1 MKEKNANNTGLM
13 LVVAFALL
21 VSSFLY
27 LQFIIPYHIFF
38 KEQIQLFV
46 YDSNYLLSYF
56 SKPGELACLT
66 GDFFTQF
73 LYLKGG
79 GAVVISLLFFFEWLL
94 IVRLLNSFGVKQLAS
109 LWALLPVI
117 AEWMIIGAINYSI
130 AMSVAFALVLLIIY
144 LYIHIQNK
152 VISVGL
158 GILFIPILYL
168 FIGGAM
174 FLFLAVVLLYE
185 IHKEKKRY
193 VYWLTLIALAV
204 IIPYL
209 LRIHYLI
216 TVKQAYFY
224 PMQGIKQVGSSI
236 LVVLILFFASFKSIR
251 KWRVTAFSF
260 SLAVLFI
267 LVFGIVGLKLS
278 TNLQREKILGMATEA
293 DFENWNKVLKMAE
306 KSEIKNPIAT
316 YYTNLALSKQMQL
329 GDRMMEFYQPF
340 TSGLFLP
347 VNPKSNWFITFFSSD
362 VYYHIGDMNM
372 AQHSAMLGMTF
383 SPYQRSARLVQR
395 LIEINLVSEDIP
407 AAMKYIRMLESSL
420 FHREKAVQLKE
431 MALTT
436 NPDNYP
442 WLQNKRKQIHTSD
455 ILLSSRIPQTTLEL
469 LVKTNPDNREALDYL
484 LAYHLMNKNIQGF
497 FNVYSTYCKGKTNYL
512 PKVYA
517 EALLIYFASSK
528 TQPEE
533 ISKYNV
539 NPLIINDFTEYTQLY
554 ESTKGNL
561 ELLQEKFPHTYWLF
575 YHFATIK
582 T

>member
-1 MKEKNANNTGLM
+1 
-13 LVVAFALL
+13 
-21 VSSFLY
+21 
-27 LQFIIPYHIFF
+27 
-38 KEQIQLFV
+38 
-46 YDSNYLLSYF
+46 
-56 SKPGELACLT
+56 
-66 GDFFTQF
+66 
-73 LYLKGG
+73 
-79 GAVVISLLFFFEWLL
+79 
-94 IVRLLNSFGVKQLAS
+94 
-109 LWALLPVI
+109 
-117 AEWMIIGAINYSI
+117 
-130 AMSVAFALVLLIIY
+130 
-144 LYIHIQNK
+144 
-152 VISVGL
+152 
-158 GILFIPILYL
+158 
-168 FIGGAM
+168 
-174 FLFLAVVLLYE
+174 
-185 IHKEKKRY
+185 
-193 VYWLTLIALAV
+193 
-204 IIPYL
+204 
-209 LRIHYLI
+209 
-216 TVKQAYFY
+216 
-224 PMQGIKQVGSSI
+224 
-236 LVVLILFFASFKSIR
+236 LILFFASFKSIR